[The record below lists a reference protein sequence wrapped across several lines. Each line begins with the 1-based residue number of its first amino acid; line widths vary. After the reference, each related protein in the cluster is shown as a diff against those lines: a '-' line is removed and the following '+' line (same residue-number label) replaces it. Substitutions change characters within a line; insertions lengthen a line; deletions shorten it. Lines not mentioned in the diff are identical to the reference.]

1 MTQWDRTTKDKIL
14 YAAISLF
21 SQKGYDGVSV
31 RDIAK
36 EVGIKASS
44 LYKHYDN
51 KEAILE
57 SIFLL
62 FKETMARTVPTEGDL
77 NKLLKDLSPL
87 KYLENSFELFK
98 QIMWMPEILQISK
111 IITLEQQ
118 RNHSIRQ
125 FFTEELI
132 EKPRKQLKRVFDL
145 MIENG
150 ILEKA
155 DTLVLAEEYNSYILS
170 LYFEQ
175 NFLKDEPDLQQIDKR
190 MKRHNAFFA
199 EHILKNRK
207 DEHK

>member
-62 FKETMARTVPTEGDL
+62 FKGTMARTVPTEGDL